1 MAHLPWL
8 QARELQEASSSPKFV
23 PAERITEL
31 ESSVNP
37 QAGKPALVRLR
48 SRWVGAVEVRSHAV
62 RKRVVSNR
70 KEGQDRRK
78 QSRL

>member
-1 MAHLPWL
+1 MPVYLRGADIPPVLG
-8 QARELQEASSSPKFV
+8 RSCPKFV
-23 PAERITEL
+23 LAERITEL

-48 SRWVGAVEVRSHAV
+48 RRWVGAVQVRSHAV
-62 RKRVVSNR
+62 RKRVGANR

-78 QSRL
+78 LSRL